1 MKISGNLLPIRS
13 LLDNA
18 LDARFDLF
26 GDSHESAFRLFNGFY
41 EGFPDLVVDLYAKT
55 LVIYNY
61 ANNPQENPT
70 IQDAFEHLCERLP
83 WLQSA
88 ILKTRSAASLE
99 ERRGTYLMGTDFS
112 HRIREHG
119 LWYAID
125 LRLNQDASLY
135 LDTRNLRKWA
145 IENLAKKNVLNAF
158 AYTGSL
164 GVAALGGGASMVVQV
179 DLKRKFLNIAKGS
192 YKYNGF
198 SINDADF
205 IISDFF
211 SAISHYKRTGELFDC
226 VFLDPPIYS
235 TTKKGVIDMVSN
247 SQRVVNKVRP
257 LVRDRGYLVI
267 INNALY
273 LSGADFMAIL
283 ENMCSGGY
291 LSIEALIPIP
301 ADITGYATTRI
312 GEPPVDPAPFNHPT
326 KIVVLR
332 VRRDSE

>member
-1 MKISGNLLPIRS
+1 MNISGNLLPIRS

-70 IQDAFEHLCERLP
+70 IRDAFEHLCERLP
-83 WLQSA
+83 WLQSV
-88 ILKTRSAASLE
+88 ILKTRKAASIE

-112 HRIREHG
+112 RRIREHG

-145 IENLAKKNVLNAF
+145 IENLAKKTVLNTF

-164 GVAALGGGASMVVQV
+164 GVAALGGRANMVVQV
-179 DLKRKFLNIAKGS
+179 DLKRKFLNIAKVS
-192 YKYNGF
+192 YKYNGLL
-198 SINDADF
+198 INDADF

-211 SAISHYKRTGELFDC
+211 SAISHYKRTGDLFDC

-235 TTKKGVIDMVSN
+235 KTKKGVIDMVSN

-273 LSGADFMAIL
+273 LSGADFIATL
-283 ENMCSGGY
+283 ENICSGGY

-301 ADITGYATTRI
+301 ADITGYDTTRI

-332 VRRDSE
+332 VRRDSA

>member
-1 MKISGNLLPIRS
+1 MKISGNPLPIHS
-13 LLDNA
+13 LLNNA
-18 LDARFDLF
+18 LEARLNLI
-26 GDSHESAFRLFNGFY
+26 GASQESAIRLFNGFY
-41 EGFPDLVVDLYAKT
+41 EGYPDLVVDLYAQT

-61 ANNPQENPT
+61 ATIPQENT
-70 IQDAFEHLCERLP
+70 SVSLVFEHLYERLP

-88 ILKTRSAASLE
+88 ILKTRKATSLE
-99 ERRGTYLMGTDFS
+99 ERRGTYLMGTNFI

-125 LRLNQDASLY
+125 LCMSQDASLY

-145 IENLAKKNVLNAF
+145 IENLAKKTVLNAF

-226 VFLDPPIYS
+226 VFLDPPIHS

-283 ENMCSGGY
+283 KNMCSGGY

-312 GEPPVDPAPFNHPT
+312 DGPPVDPAPFNHPT